1 MYEHRGQRPLSL
13 RTFQLRLA
21 KHVAVAS
28 LVVAASLAGGMA
40 GYAYFE
46 TLSWPDAFLHAA
58 TVLGGLG
65 LIASPATAGGKLFAG
80 LYALYA
86 GLVFV
91 AVTGIVLAPVA
102 HRVLHRFHWDDQSWR
117 MVDR

>member
-1 MYEHRGQRPLSL
+1 MAMMYEHRGQRPLSP
-13 RTFQLRLA
+13 RAFRSRLA
-21 KHVAVAS
+21 KHVAIAS
-28 LVVAASLAGGMA
+28 VLVAASLAGGMA

-46 TLSWPDAFLHAA
+46 ALSWPEAFLHAA

-65 LIASPATAGGKLFAG
+65 LIASPNTSGGKLFAG

-102 HRVLHRFHWDDQSWR
+102 HRVLHLFHWDDQG
-117 MVDR
+117 